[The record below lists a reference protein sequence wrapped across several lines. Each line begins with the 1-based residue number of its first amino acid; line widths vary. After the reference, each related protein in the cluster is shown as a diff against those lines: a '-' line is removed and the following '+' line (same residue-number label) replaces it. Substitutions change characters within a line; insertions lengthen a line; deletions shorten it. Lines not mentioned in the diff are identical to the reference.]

1 MTSVDLSRF
10 QLAALPIIF
19 FTLTMV
25 IIIIYNGSQQTI
37 PQPLHRRH
45 TTLLP
50 PNPHCYWPTTLSQR
64 INRVAFSKF
73 QPTFPS

>member
-25 IIIIYNGSQQTI
+25 IIIIYNGKQILHEKLSLRSKENLQSQQN
-37 PQPLHRRH
+37 PLS
-45 TTLLP
+45 L
-50 PNPHCYWPTTLSQR
+50 
-64 INRVAFSKF
+64 A
-73 QPTFPS
+73 